1 MTAVLPK
8 PPICAIKLGHRTS
21 STDVTRV
28 LLFGVRRSGTSTV
41 AALLNP
47 FGGLV
52 LANEGVFIYQ
62 LNKIKSLENELFRYL
77 VFKSGRADIV
87 AEAHAFRDGG
97 APKVPYMR
105 HQART

>member
-21 STDVTRV
+21 SADVARV
-28 LLFGVRRSGTSTV
+28 LPFGVRRSRTSTV

-62 LNKIKSLENELFRYL
+62 LNKLKSLENELFRYL
-77 VFKSGRADIV
+77 VFKSGKADIV

-97 APKVPYMR
+97 APKAAYMR
-105 HQART
+105 HQARA